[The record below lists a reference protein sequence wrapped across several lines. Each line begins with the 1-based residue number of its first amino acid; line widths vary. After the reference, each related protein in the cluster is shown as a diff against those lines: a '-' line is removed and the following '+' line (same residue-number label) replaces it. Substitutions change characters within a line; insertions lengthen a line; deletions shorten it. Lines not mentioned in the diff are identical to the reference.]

1 MENHEDFWSRFFT
14 IMKLAVPTVIT
25 CVVKSS
31 QNTVN
36 YAFLGHLDNVHLVAG
51 VGMGNVCV
59 YFLGASVMSGLS
71 GALDTLVSQA
81 YGAGNIQ
88 QCGVYLNKARFVTFL
103 AFIPMVFTSQ
113 FIQRILVF
121 FGQDAE
127 VAYYAQLY
135 SQTYLPGQLLQGL
148 FNCQC
153 KFLNM

>member
-1 MENHEDFWSRFFT
+1 
-14 IMKLAVPTVIT
+14 MKYTVPTVIT
-25 CVVKSS
+25 CVVKCS

-36 YAFLGHLDNVHLVAG
+36 YAFLGHLDNVHLIAG
-51 VGMGNVCV
+51 VGMGNVCLK
-59 YFLGASVMSGLS
+59 LGSSVMDGLT
-71 GALDTLVSQA
+71 GALNTLVSQA

-103 AFIPMVFTSQ
+103 AFIPVVITSQ
-113 FIQRILVF
+113 FIERLLVF

-135 SQTYLPGQLLQGL
+135 IQTYLPGKLLQVL
-148 FNCQC
+148 FSCQC